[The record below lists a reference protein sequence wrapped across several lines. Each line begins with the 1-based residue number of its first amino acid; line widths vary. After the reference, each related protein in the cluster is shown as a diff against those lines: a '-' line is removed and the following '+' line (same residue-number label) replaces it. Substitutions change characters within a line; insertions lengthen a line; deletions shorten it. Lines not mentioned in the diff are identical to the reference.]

1 MKEAPGAM
9 APDVVALDAVTLDA
23 VTLDAVTLDA
33 VAPDAKEPYVA
44 AEAWD
49 AVSNVRSVSASMTD
63 YVAV

>member
-23 VTLDAVTLDA
+23 VTLDAVALDA
-33 VAPDAKEPYVA
+33 VTLDAKEPYV